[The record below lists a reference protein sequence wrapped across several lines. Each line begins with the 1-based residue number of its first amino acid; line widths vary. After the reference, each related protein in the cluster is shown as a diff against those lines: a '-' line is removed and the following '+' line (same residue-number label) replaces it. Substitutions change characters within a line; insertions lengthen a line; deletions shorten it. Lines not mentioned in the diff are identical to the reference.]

1 MSQLPNQPQNQPS
14 GPIHNPALAPV
25 LEDFNA
31 GRFEDADT
39 KVRAI
44 LEDTPDDATA
54 WHVQAYVLTSWG
66 QSKRDLSLQE
76 RGVEASRKSVE
87 LAPGNIQFRET
98 HLTFLSMLRRP
109 TEQLRVAQAWYE
121 SDPTDIRGIWAYSS
135 ALHECCRFAEAREIF
150 RQGVLMAPG
159 DVLFLG
165 RRATFA
171 NFDDGISARERADI
185 HFDAGNAYA
194 SLPGVA
200 PVKHTNKPD
209 PERKLRIGIISP
221 DFRNHSC
228 AFFLEPLLANLD
240 RGAFDLYLYYTMGL
254 RDEYTA
260 RFKAMA
266 KSFRQFNPLPGA
278 TEGMGFKIWGD
289 RIDILIDMAG
299 HTDGNRLNVM
309 QGSTAPVQATYLGY
323 ANTTGLRSI
332 HFRIVDSITDPPG
345 SDDLASE
352 TLVRIDPCFLC
363 YQPPADA
370 GHINQVPPVS
380 RPGSSGVTFGCFNN
394 AMKASP
400 TSIALWAGVL
410 REVPNSTLVL
420 KSGSFADPLI
430 HAYVLAEFAKGGIA
444 PDRVVFE
451 GATQGTAAHLDR
463 YNHIDIALDPTPYNG
478 TTTTCECLWM
488 GVPVV
493 TLLGDFHA
501 ARVSASL
508 LSAVGL
514 ADLAAHGSAEYVRT
528 AAALAADPA
537 RLAEIR
543 RTLRSTMAASPLCD
557 AKGHAFRFGQALRGM
572 WRAWCSSD
580 AAPRS

>member
-1 MSQLPNQPQNQPS
+1 MSQPPTQPAGPS
-14 GPIHNPALAPV
+14 HNPALTAV
-25 LEDFNA
+25 LADFNA
-31 GRFEDADT
+31 GRFEDADA

-44 LEDTPDDATA
+44 LQATPDDATA

-66 QSKRDLSLQE
+66 QSLRDHALQE
-76 RGVEASRKSVE
+76 RGIEAGRRSVE
-87 LAPGNIQFRET
+87 LAPDNITFREAY
-98 HLTFLSMLRRP
+98 LTFLSMIRRP
-109 TEQLRVAQAWYE
+109 SEQLRVAQAWYE
-121 SDPTDIRGIWAYSS
+121 SDPTDLRGIWAYSG
-135 ALHECCRFAEAREIF
+135 ALHECCRFAEAREVF
-150 RQGVLMAPG
+150 RQGVMIDPS

-165 RRATFA
+165 RRASFS

-185 HFDAGNAYA
+185 HAQAGDAYA
-194 SLPGVA
+194 SLPGAV

-209 PERKLRIGIISP
+209 PERKLRVGIISP

-240 RGAFDLYLYYTMGL
+240 RDAFDLYLYYTMGL

-260 RFKAMA
+260 RFKSLA
-266 KSFRQFNPLPGA
+266 KSFRQFNPIPGA
-278 TEGMGFKIWGD
+278 SEGMGFKIWGD

-309 QGSTAPVQATYLGY
+309 QGSPAPVQATYLGY
-323 ANTTGLRSI
+323 PNTTGLRSI

-345 SDDLASE
+345 SDDLATE
-352 TLVRIDPCFLC
+352 TLVRIDPCFLS
-363 YQPPADA
+363 YNPPAEA
-370 GHINQVPPVS
+370 GAIDPVPPAA
-380 RPGSSGVTFGCFNN
+380 RPGATGVTFGCFNN

-400 TSIALWAGVL
+400 TAIALWAGVL
-410 REVPNSTLVL
+410 RAVPGSTLVL
-420 KSGSFADPLI
+420 KSGSFADPLV
-430 HAYVLAEFAKGGIA
+430 HAYVLGEFAKGSIS
-444 PDRVVFE
+444 PERVKFE

-488 GVPVV
+488 GVPVI
-493 TLLGDFHA
+493 TILGDFHA

-514 ADLAAHGSAEYVRT
+514 ADLAAPDTAGFVRT

-537 RLAEIR
+537 RLAQIR
-543 RTLRSTMAASPLCD
+543 RTLRPTMAASPLCD
-557 AKGHAFRFGQALRGM
+557 AKGHASRFGNALRGM
-572 WRAWCSSD
+572 WRAWCGSP
-580 AAPRS
+580 AAPR